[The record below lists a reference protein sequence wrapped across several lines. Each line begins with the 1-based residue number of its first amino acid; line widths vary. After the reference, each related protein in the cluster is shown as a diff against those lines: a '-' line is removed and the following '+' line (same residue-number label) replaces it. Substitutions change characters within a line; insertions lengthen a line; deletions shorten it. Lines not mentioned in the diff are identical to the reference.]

1 MASNKKRRAS
11 YVAALAA
18 ASALLLSACGG
29 ETTATDGAPASAP
42 ASAPAEEFPTTGSG
56 VVNVYNWTDYI
67 DPEELK
73 RFTAETG
80 IEVVLDT
87 YDSNETLLAKLQS
100 GATGYD
106 VIVPSDYMVA
116 QMVELGLLQDIG
128 VSSFPNGGNIK
139 DNLVDVYW
147 DSGRNYSAPWNYGTT
162 GIACNFA
169 AEPECANIKS
179 WMDYFT
185 AGLPK
190 MDSLKDQV
198 EVVSAAL
205 RAVGVAGDD
214 LCTDDTAKYIEAEEL
229 LAGFK
234 PDVIESDG
242 GIERVV
248 AGTSNVRHAWNGS
261 THRMTVENPDVQ
273 YIYPSEGVNLW
284 ADNLAVPVGAPNLD
298 NAKIFINWMMSP
310 ESAGAQSNFSGY
322 DNGIKGSDAFM
333 DESLKTD
340 PAVVVPADKQAL
352 LSPLPNCSEEVREL
366 YTQVF
371 TTWQDSQ
378 S

>member
-1 MASNKKRRAS
+1 MASNKRRRAS

-29 ETTATDGAPASAP
+29 ETTADSGAGEATAPA
-42 ASAPAEEFPTTGSG
+42 ASGEFPTTGTG
-56 VVNVYNWTDYI
+56 VVNVYNWTNYI

-80 IEVVLDT
+80 IEVILDT

-106 VIVPSDYMVA
+106 VIVPSDYMVQ
-116 QMVELGLLQDIG
+116 QMVDLGLLQNIG
-128 VSSFPNGGNIK
+128 VNSFPNGGNIK

-147 DSGRNYSAPWNYGTT
+147 DPGRNYTAPWNYGTT

-169 AEPECANIKS
+169 AEPECANINS

-198 EVVSAAL
+198 EVVSSAL

-214 LCTDDTAKYIEAEEL
+214 LCTSDTAKYIEAEAL
-229 LAGFK
+229 LAGYK
-234 PDVIESDG
+234 PNIIESDG

-248 AGTSNVRHAWNGS
+248 GGTSNVRHAWNGS
-261 THRMTVENPDVQ
+261 THRMSQENPDVKF
-273 YIYPSEGVNLW
+273 IYPSEGVNLW
-284 ADNLAVPVGAPNLD
+284 ADNLAIPVGAPNLE
-298 NAKIFINWMMSP
+298 NAKIFINWMMGP
-310 ESAGAQSNFSGY
+310 EAAGAQSNFSGY
-322 DNGIKGSDAFM
+322 DNGIKGSEAFM
-333 DESLKTD
+333 NDALKTD
-340 PAVVVPADKQAL
+340 PAVVVPADKEAL

-371 TTWQDSQ
+371 TTWTTGQ
-378 S
+378 

>member
-1 MASNKKRRAS
+1 MASNKRHRAS
-11 YVAALAA
+11 YIAALAA
-18 ASALLLSACGG
+18 AGALLLSACGG
-29 ETTATDGAPASAP
+29 ETTADTGASETTAATTGD
-42 ASAPAEEFPTTGSG
+42 FPTTGSG
-56 VVNVYNWTDYI
+56 VVNVYNWTDYV

-80 IEVVLDT
+80 IEVILDT

-116 QMVELGLLQDIG
+116 QMIDLGLLQNVG

-139 DNLVDVYW
+139 DSLVDVYW
-147 DSGRNYSAPWNYGTT
+147 DPGRNYSAPWMYGTT

-179 WMDYFT
+179 WKDYFT

-205 RAVGVAGDD
+205 RATGVAAAD
-214 LCTDDTAKYIEAEEL
+214 LCTTDTAKYIAAEEL

-234 PDVIESDG
+234 PAVIDSDA
-242 GIERVV
+242 GIERVT
-248 AGTSNVRHAWNGS
+248 AGTSNVRHSWNGG
-261 THRMTVENPDVQ
+261 THRMTVEIPEVQ
-273 YIYPSEGVNLW
+273 YIYPSEGLNLW

-298 NAKIFINWMMSP
+298 NAKIFINWFMDP
-310 ESAGAQSNFSGY
+310 KSAGKESNFSGY
-322 DNGIKGSDAFM
+322 DNGIKGSEEFM
-333 DESLKTD
+333 DDALKSD
-340 PAVVVPADKQAL
+340 PAVIVPADKQAL
-352 LSPLPNCSEEVREL
+352 ISPVPNCGEEAREL

-371 TTWQDSQ
+371 TTWLTSQ
-378 S
+378 

>member
-1 MASNKKRRAS
+1 MASNKRRRAS

-18 ASALLLSACGG
+18 AGALLLSACGG
-29 ETTATDGAPASAP
+29 GTTADPNASETA
-42 ASAPAEEFPTTGSG
+42 ATTGDFPTTGSG

-80 IEVVLDT
+80 IEVILDT

-106 VIVPSDYMVA
+106 VIVPSDYMVK
-116 QMVELGLLQDIG
+116 QMVDLGLLQNIG

-139 DNLVDVYW
+139 DNLMDVYW
-147 DSGRNYSAPWNYGTT
+147 DSGRNYSAPWMYGTT

-169 AEPECANIKS
+169 AEPGCANIKS
-179 WMDYFT
+179 WKDYFT

-205 RAVGVAGDD
+205 RATGVAADD
-214 LCTDDTAKYIEAEEL
+214 LCTTDKAKYIAVEEL

-234 PDVIESDG
+234 PDVIDSDA
-242 GIERVV
+242 GIERVT

-261 THRMTVENPDVQ
+261 AHRMTVENPDVQ
-273 YIYPSEGVNLW
+273 YIYPSEGLNLW

-298 NAKIFINWMMSP
+298 NAKIFINWFMDPKNVAM
-310 ESAGAQSNFSGY
+310 ESNFSGY

-333 DESLKTD
+333 DEALKSD
-340 PAVVVPADKQAL
+340 PAVIVPADKVAL
-352 LSPLPNCSEEVREL
+352 ISALPNCDEAAREL

-371 TTWQDSQ
+371 TTWLTSQ
-378 S
+378 

>member
-1 MASNKKRRAS
+1 MASNKRRRAS

-18 ASALLLSACGG
+18 AGALLLSACGG
-29 ETTATDGAPASAP
+29 SSTAGGGTGDATSA
-42 ASAPAEEFPTTGSG
+42 AGNFPTAGSG
-56 VVNVYNWTDYI
+56 EVHVYNWTDYI

-80 IEVVLDT
+80 IKVVLDT
-87 YDSNETLLAKLQS
+87 YDSNETLLAKLQA

-116 QMVELGLLQDIG
+116 QMIDLNLLQNIG
-128 VSSFPNGGNIK
+128 VNTFPNAGNIK
-139 DNLVDVYW
+139 ANLKDVYW
-147 DSGRNYSAPWNYGTT
+147 DKGRNYTAPWMYGTT
-162 GIACNFA
+162 GIACNTT
-169 AEPECANIKS
+169 AEPACANIKS
-179 WMDYFT
+179 WKDYFT

-190 MDSLKDQV
+190 MDSLKDQL

-205 RAVGVAGDD
+205 RATGVAPAD
-214 LCTDDTAKYIEAEEL
+214 LCTTDKAKYLAAQNL

-234 PDVIESDG
+234 PAVIDSDS
-242 GIERVV
+242 GIERVI

-261 THRMTVENPDVQ
+261 THRMKVEVPGVEF
-273 YIYPSEGVNLW
+273 IYPTEGLNLW

-298 NAKIFINWMMSP
+298 NAKIFINWMMDP
-310 ESAGAQSNFSGY
+310 KSAGKESNFSGY
-322 DNGIKGSDAFM
+322 DNGITGSDAFM
-333 DESLKTD
+333 DAALKSD
-340 PAVVVPADKQAL
+340 PAVVVPADKVAL
-352 LSPLPNCSEEVREL
+352 LSPSPNCGEDARAL

-378 S
+378 

>member
-1 MASNKKRRAS
+1 MASTKRHRAS
-11 YVAALAA
+11 YIAALAA
-18 ASALLLSACGG
+18 AGALLLSACGG
-29 ETTATDGAPASAP
+29 ETTADTGASETTAATTGD
-42 ASAPAEEFPTTGSG
+42 FPTTGSG

-80 IEVVLDT
+80 IEVILDT

-116 QMVELGLLQDIG
+116 QMIDLGLLQNVG
-128 VSSFPNGGNIK
+128 VSGFPNGGNIK

-147 DSGRNYSAPWNYGTT
+147 DPGRNYSAPWMYGTT

-179 WMDYFT
+179 WKDYFT
-185 AGLPK
+185 AGLDK

-205 RAVGVAGDD
+205 RATGVPAED
-214 LCTDDTAKYIEAEEL
+214 LCTTDTAKYIAAEEL

-234 PDVIESDG
+234 PAVIDSDA
-242 GIERVV
+242 GIERVT

-273 YIYPSEGVNLW
+273 YIYPSDGLNLW

-298 NAKIFINWMMSP
+298 NAKIFINWMMDP
-310 ESAGAQSNFSGY
+310 KSAGKQSNFSGY

-333 DESLKTD
+333 DEALKTD
-340 PAVVVPADKQAL
+340 PAVVVPADKEAL
-352 LSPLPNCSEEVREL
+352 ISPLPNCGEEAREL

-371 TTWQDSQ
+371 TTWITSQ
-378 S
+378 

>member
-1 MASNKKRRAS
+1 MKITNNRKATFF
-11 YVAALAA
+11 AALATA
-18 ASALLLSACGG
+18 GALLLSACGG
-29 ETTATDGAPASAP
+29 ETTADPSASETTATTGD
-42 ASAPAEEFPTTGSG
+42 FPTTGSG

-67 DPEELK
+67 DPEEIK

-80 IEVVLDT
+80 IEVILDT

-106 VIVPSDYMVA
+106 VIVPSDYMVK
-116 QMVELGLLQDIG
+116 QMIDLGLLQNVG

-139 DNLVDVYW
+139 ESLVDVYW
-147 DSGRNYSAPWNYGTT
+147 DEGRNYSAPWMYGTT

-179 WMDYFT
+179 WKDYFT

-205 RAVGVAGDD
+205 RATGVPAAD
-214 LCTDDTAKYIEAEEL
+214 LCTTDKAKYIAAEEL

-234 PDVIESDG
+234 PAVIDSDA
-242 GIERVV
+242 GIERVTT
-248 AGTSNVRHAWNGS
+248 GTSNVRHSWNGG
-261 THRMTVENPDVQ
+261 THRMTVEIPEVQ
-273 YIYPSEGVNLW
+273 YIYPSEGLNLW

-298 NAKIFINWMMSP
+298 NAKIFINWFMDP
-310 ESAGAQSNFSGY
+310 KAAGKESNFSGY
-322 DNGIKGSDAFM
+322 DNGIKGSEEFM
-333 DESLKTD
+333 DEALKTD
-340 PAVVVPADKQAL
+340 PAVIVPADKQAL
-352 LSPLPNCSEEVREL
+352 ISPVPNCGEEAREL

-371 TTWQDSQ
+371 TTWLDSQ
-378 S
+378 

>member
-1 MASNKKRRAS
+1 MARNKKRRAS
-11 YVAALAA
+11 YVAALAT

-29 ETTATDGAPASAP
+29 ESTAGGEATAPAATG
-42 ASAPAEEFPTTGSG
+42 EFPTTGSG
-56 VVNVYNWTDYI
+56 VVNVYNWTDYV

-80 IEVVLDT
+80 IEVILDT

-116 QMVELGLLQDIG
+116 QMIELGLLQNVG

-139 DNLVDVYW
+139 DSLVDVYW
-147 DSGRNYSAPWNYGTT
+147 DPGRNYSAPWMYGTT

-179 WMDYFT
+179 WKDYFT

-205 RAVGVAGDD
+205 RATGVAGAD
-214 LCTDDTAKYIEAEEL
+214 LCTTDTAKYIAAEEL

-234 PDVIESDG
+234 PAVIDSDA
-242 GIERVV
+242 GIERVT
-248 AGTSNVRHAWNGS
+248 AGTSNVRHSWNGG
-261 THRMTVENPDVQ
+261 THRMTVEIPEVQ
-273 YIYPSEGVNLW
+273 YIYPSEGLNLW

-298 NAKIFINWMMSP
+298 NAKIFINWFMDP
-310 ESAGAQSNFSGY
+310 KSAGKESNFSGY
-322 DNGIKGSDAFM
+322 DNGIKGSEEFM
-333 DESLKTD
+333 DDALKSD
-340 PAVVVPADKQAL
+340 PAVIVPADKQAL
-352 LSPLPNCSEEVREL
+352 ITPVPNCGEEAREL

-371 TTWQDSQ
+371 TTWLTSQ
-378 S
+378 

>member
-1 MASNKKRRAS
+1 MKITNNRKATFF
-11 YVAALAA
+11 AALATA
-18 ASALLLSACGG
+18 GALLLSACGG
-29 ETTATDGAPASAP
+29 ETTADPSASETTATTGD
-42 ASAPAEEFPTTGSG
+42 FPTTGSG

-67 DPEELK
+67 DPEEIK

-80 IEVVLDT
+80 IEVILDT

-106 VIVPSDYMVA
+106 VIVPSDYMVK
-116 QMVELGLLQDIG
+116 QMIDLGLLQNVG

-139 DNLVDVYW
+139 ESLVDVYW
-147 DSGRNYSAPWNYGTT
+147 DEGRNYSAPWMYGTT

-179 WMDYFT
+179 WKDYFT

-205 RAVGVAGDD
+205 RATGVPAAD
-214 LCTDDTAKYIEAEEL
+214 LCTTDKAKYIAAEEL

-234 PDVIESDG
+234 PAVIDSDA
-242 GIERVV
+242 GIERVTT
-248 AGTSNVRHAWNGS
+248 GTSNVRHSWNGG
-261 THRMTVENPDVQ
+261 THRMTVEIPEVQ
-273 YIYPSEGVNLW
+273 YIYPSEGLNLW

-298 NAKIFINWMMSP
+298 NAKIFINWFMDP
-310 ESAGAQSNFSGY
+310 KAAGKESNFSGY
-322 DNGIKGSDAFM
+322 DNGIKGSEEFM
-333 DESLKTD
+333 DEALKTD
-340 PAVVVPADKQAL
+340 PAVIVPADKQAL
-352 LSPLPNCSEEVREL
+352 ISPVPNCGEEARAL

-371 TTWQDSQ
+371 TTWLTSQ
-378 S
+378 

>member
-11 YVAALAA
+11 CVAALAA

-29 ETTATDGAPASAP
+29 ETTATDGTSAP

-80 IEVVLDT
+80 IEVILDT

-116 QMVELGLLQDIG
+116 QMVELGLLQDVG

-147 DSGRNYSAPWNYGTT
+147 DSGRNYSAPWMYGTT

-179 WMDYFT
+179 WKDYFT
-185 AGLPK
+185 ADLDK

-205 RAVGVAGDD
+205 RATGVGKDD
-214 LCTDDTAKYIEAEEL
+214 LCTTDKAKYLAAEEL

-242 GIERVV
+242 GIERVT

-273 YIYPSEGVNLW
+273 YIYPSEGLNLW
-284 ADNLAVPVGAPNLD
+284 ADNLAIPVGAPNLD
-298 NAKIFINWMMSP
+298 NAKIFINWMMDP
-310 ESAGAQSNFSGY
+310 KSAALQSNFSGY

-352 LSPLPNCSEEVREL
+352 ISTLPNCGEEAREL

-371 TTWQDSQ
+371 TTWTTSQ
-378 S
+378 

>member
-1 MASNKKRRAS
+1 MASNKRRRAS

-18 ASALLLSACGG
+18 AGALLLSACGG
-29 ETTATDGAPASAP
+29 ETTADPSASETA
-42 ASAPAEEFPTTGSG
+42 ATTGDFPTTGSG

-80 IEVVLDT
+80 IEVILDT

-106 VIVPSDYMVA
+106 VIVPSDYMVK
-116 QMVELGLLQDIG
+116 QMVDLGLLQNIG

-139 DNLVDVYW
+139 DNLMDVYW
-147 DSGRNYSAPWNYGTT
+147 DAGRNYSAPWMYGTT

-169 AEPECANIKS
+169 AEPGCANIKS
-179 WMDYFT
+179 WKDYFT
-185 AGLPK
+185 ADLDK

-205 RAVGVAGDD
+205 RATGVAADD
-214 LCTDDTAKYIEAEEL
+214 LCTTDKAKYIAVEEL

-234 PDVIESDG
+234 PDVIDSDA
-242 GIERVV
+242 GIERVT

-273 YIYPSEGVNLW
+273 YIYPSEGLNLW

-298 NAKIFINWMMSP
+298 NAKIFINWFMDPKNVAM
-310 ESAGAQSNFSGY
+310 ESNFSGY

-333 DESLKTD
+333 DEALKSD
-340 PAVVVPADKQAL
+340 PAVIVPADKVVLISA
-352 LSPLPNCSEEVREL
+352 LPNCDEAAREL

-371 TTWQDSQ
+371 TTWLTSQ
-378 S
+378 

>member
-29 ETTATDGAPASAP
+29 ETTADSGAGEATA
-42 ASAPAEEFPTTGSG
+42 AAGEFPTTGSG

-87 YDSNETLLAKLQS
+87 YDSNETLLAKLQA

-116 QMVELGLLQDIG
+116 QMIELGLLQNIG
-128 VSSFPNGGNIK
+128 VSTFPNGANIK
-139 DNLVDVYW
+139 DNLMDVYW
-147 DSGRNYSAPWNYGTT
+147 DKGRNYTAPWMYGTT

-169 AEPECANIKS
+169 AEPGCANIKS
-179 WMDYFT
+179 WKDYFT
-185 AGLPK
+185 AGLDK

-205 RAVGVAGDD
+205 RATGVGKDD
-214 LCTDDTAKYIEAEEL
+214 LCTTDKAKYLAAQEL
-229 LAGFK
+229 LNGFK

-261 THRMTVENPDVQ
+261 THRMTVEIPDVQ
-273 YIYPSEGVNLW
+273 YIYPSEGLNLW

-298 NAKIFINWMMSP
+298 NAKIFINWMMDP
-310 ESAGAQSNFSGY
+310 KNAAIESNFSGY
-322 DNGIKGSDAFM
+322 DNGIKGSDEFM
-333 DESLKTD
+333 DAALKSD
-340 PAVVVPADKQAL
+340 PAVIVPADKVAL
-352 LSPLPNCSEEVREL
+352 ISPMPNCAEDARAL
-366 YTQVF
+366 YTEVF
-371 TTWQDSQ
+371 TSWQDSQ
-378 S
+378 

>member
-1 MASNKKRRAS
+1 MASNKRRRAS

-18 ASALLLSACGG
+18 AGALLLSACGG
-29 ETTATDGAPASAP
+29 ETTADPSASETA
-42 ASAPAEEFPTTGSG
+42 ATTGDFPTTGSG

-80 IEVVLDT
+80 IEVILDT

-106 VIVPSDYMVA
+106 VIVPSDYMVK
-116 QMVELGLLQDIG
+116 QMVDLGLLQNIG

-139 DNLVDVYW
+139 DNLMDVYW
-147 DSGRNYSAPWNYGTT
+147 DAGRNYSAPWMYGTT

-169 AEPECANIKS
+169 AEPGCANIKS
-179 WMDYFT
+179 WKDYFT
-185 AGLPK
+185 ADLDK

-205 RAVGVAGDD
+205 RATGVAADD
-214 LCTDDTAKYIEAEEL
+214 LCTTDKAKYIAVEEL

-234 PDVIESDG
+234 PDVIDSDA
-242 GIERVV
+242 GIERVT

-273 YIYPSEGVNLW
+273 YIYPSEGLNLW

-298 NAKIFINWMMSP
+298 NAKIFINWFMDPKNVAM
-310 ESAGAQSNFSGY
+310 ESNFSGY

-333 DESLKTD
+333 DEALKSD
-340 PAVVVPADKQAL
+340 PAVIVPADKVAL
-352 LSPLPNCSEEVREL
+352 ISALPNCDEAAREL

-371 TTWQDSQ
+371 TTWLTSQ
-378 S
+378 

>member
-1 MASNKKRRAS
+1 MASNKRRRAS

-18 ASALLLSACGG
+18 AGALLLSACGG
-29 ETTATDGAPASAP
+29 ETTADPSASETTATTGD
-42 ASAPAEEFPTTGSG
+42 FPTTGSG

-80 IEVVLDT
+80 IEVILDT

-106 VIVPSDYMVA
+106 VIVPSDYMVK
-116 QMVELGLLQDIG
+116 QMVDLGLLQNIG

-139 DNLVDVYW
+139 DNLMDVYW
-147 DSGRNYSAPWNYGTT
+147 DAGRNYSAPWMYGTT

-169 AEPECANIKS
+169 AEPGCANIKS
-179 WMDYFT
+179 WKDYFT
-185 AGLPK
+185 AGLDK

-205 RAVGVAGDD
+205 RATGVAAAD
-214 LCTDDTAKYIEAEEL
+214 LCTTDKAKYIAAEEL

-234 PDVIESDG
+234 PAVIDSDA
-242 GIERVV
+242 GIERVT

-273 YIYPSEGVNLW
+273 YIYPSEGLNLW

-298 NAKIFINWMMSP
+298 NAKIFINWFMDPKNVAM
-310 ESAGAQSNFSGY
+310 ESNFSGY

-333 DESLKTD
+333 DEALKSD
-340 PAVVVPADKQAL
+340 PAVIVPADKVAL
-352 LSPLPNCSEEVREL
+352 ISALPNCDEAAREL

-371 TTWQDSQ
+371 TTWLTSQ
-378 S
+378 

>member
-1 MASNKKRRAS
+1 MASNKRRRVS

-29 ETTATDGAPASAP
+29 ETTADSGAGEATA
-42 ASAPAEEFPTTGSG
+42 AAGEFPTTGSG

-67 DPEELK
+67 DTDELK

-116 QMVELGLLQDIG
+116 QMIELDLLQDIG
-128 VSSFPNGGNIK
+128 VNTFPNGGNIK
-139 DNLVDVYW
+139 DTLTDVYW
-147 DSGRNYSAPWNYGTT
+147 DPGRSYTAPWMYGTT

-169 AEPECANIKS
+169 AEPGCENIKS
-179 WMDYFT
+179 WKDYFT

-205 RAVGVAGDD
+205 RATGVGKDD
-214 LCTDDTAKYIEAEEL
+214 LCTTDKAKYLAAQEL
-229 LAGFK
+229 LNGYK

-261 THRMTVENPDVQ
+261 THRMNVENPDVK
-273 YIYPSEGVNLW
+273 YIDPSEGLNLW

-298 NAKIFINWMMSP
+298 NAKIFINWMMDP
-310 ESAGAQSNFSGY
+310 KAAGAQSNFSGY
-322 DNGIKGSDAFM
+322 DNGITGSDAFM
-333 DESLKTD
+333 DAALKSD
-340 PAVVVPADKQAL
+340 PAVIVPADKVAL
-352 LSPLPNCSEEVREL
+352 LSPLPNCGEDARAL
-366 YTQVF
+366 YTEVF
-371 TTWQDSQ
+371 TSWQDSQ
-378 S
+378 

>member
-1 MASNKKRRAS
+1 MASNKRRRAS

-29 ETTATDGAPASAP
+29 ETTADSGAGEATA
-42 ASAPAEEFPTTGSG
+42 AAGEFPTTGSG
-56 VVNVYNWTDYI
+56 VVNLYNWTDYV

-80 IEVVLDT
+80 IEVILDT

-106 VIVPSDYMVA
+106 VIVPSDYMVQ
-116 QMVELGLLQDIG
+116 QMIDLGLLQNIG
-128 VSSFPNGGNIK
+128 VASFPNGGNIK
-139 DNLVDVYW
+139 PDLVDVYW
-147 DSGRNYSAPWNYGTT
+147 DSGRNYTAPWNYGTT

-169 AEPECANIKS
+169 AEPGCANIKS
-179 WMDYFT
+179 WKDYFT

-205 RAVGVAGDD
+205 RATGVGKDD
-214 LCTDDTAKYIEAEEL
+214 LCTTDKAKYLAAEEL

-234 PDVIESDG
+234 PAVIESDG
-242 GIERVV
+242 GIERVT

-298 NAKIFINWMMSP
+298 NAKIFINWMMGA
-310 ESAGAQSNFSGY
+310 EAAGRQSNFSGY
-322 DNGIKGSDAFM
+322 DNGITGSDAFM
-333 DESLKTD
+333 DEALKTD

-352 LSPLPNCSEEVREL
+352 ISPLPNCGEEAREL

-371 TTWQDSQ
+371 TTWTTSQ
-378 S
+378 

>member
-1 MASNKKRRAS
+1 MKITNNRKATFF
-11 YVAALAA
+11 AALATA
-18 ASALLLSACGG
+18 GALLLSACGG
-29 ETTATDGAPASAP
+29 ETTADPSASETTATTGD
-42 ASAPAEEFPTTGSG
+42 FPTTGSG

-67 DPEELK
+67 DPEEIK

-80 IEVVLDT
+80 IEVILDT

-106 VIVPSDYMVA
+106 VIVPSDYMVK
-116 QMVELGLLQDIG
+116 QMIDLGLLQNVG

-139 DNLVDVYW
+139 ERLVDVYW
-147 DSGRNYSAPWNYGTT
+147 DEGRNYSAPWMYGTT

-179 WMDYFT
+179 WKDYFT

-205 RAVGVAGDD
+205 RATGVPAAD
-214 LCTDDTAKYIEAEEL
+214 LCTTDKAKYIAAEEL

-234 PDVIESDG
+234 PAVIDSDA
-242 GIERVV
+242 GIERVTT
-248 AGTSNVRHAWNGS
+248 GTSNVRHSWNGG
-261 THRMTVENPDVQ
+261 THRMTVEIPEVQ
-273 YIYPSEGVNLW
+273 YIYPSEGLNLW

-298 NAKIFINWMMSP
+298 NAKIFINWFMDP
-310 ESAGAQSNFSGY
+310 KAAGKESNFSGY
-322 DNGIKGSDAFM
+322 DNGIKGSEEFM
-333 DESLKTD
+333 DEALKTD
-340 PAVVVPADKQAL
+340 PAVIVPADKQAL
-352 LSPLPNCSEEVREL
+352 ISPVPNCGEEAREL

-371 TTWQDSQ
+371 TTWLDSQ
-378 S
+378 

>member
-1 MASNKKRRAS
+1 MASNKRRRAS

-18 ASALLLSACGG
+18 AGALLLSACGG
-29 ETTATDGAPASAP
+29 ETTADPSASETA
-42 ASAPAEEFPTTGSG
+42 ATTGDFPTTGSG

-80 IEVVLDT
+80 IEVILDT

-106 VIVPSDYMVA
+106 VIVPSDYMVK
-116 QMVELGLLQDIG
+116 QMVDLGLLQNIG

-139 DNLVDVYW
+139 DNLMDVYW
-147 DSGRNYSAPWNYGTT
+147 DAGRNYSAPWMYGTT

-169 AEPECANIKS
+169 AEPGCANIKS
-179 WMDYFT
+179 WKDYFT
-185 AGLPK
+185 ADLDK

-205 RAVGVAGDD
+205 RATGVGKDD
-214 LCTDDTAKYIEAEEL
+214 LCTTDKAKYIAVEEL

-234 PDVIESDG
+234 PDVIDSDA
-242 GIERVV
+242 GIERVT

-273 YIYPSEGVNLW
+273 YIYPSEGLNLW

-298 NAKIFINWMMSP
+298 NAKIFINWMMDP
-310 ESAGAQSNFSGY
+310 KAAGKQSNFSGY
-322 DNGIKGSDAFM
+322 DNGIKGSDEFM
-333 DESLKTD
+333 DEALKTD
-340 PAVVVPADKQAL
+340 PAVVVPADKVAL
-352 LSPLPNCSEEVREL
+352 LSSTPNCSEDARAL
-366 YTQVF
+366 YTEVF
-371 TTWQDSQ
+371 TSWQDSQ
-378 S
+378 